1 MPVATLITTVGAA
14 NANAYCDV
22 AFADQYHLN
31 RPAVGTTWANASTA
45 SKTAAILW
53 ATLLMDRLW
62 DWTGYVVDTT
72 QVLLW
77 PRQGMLK
84 PTLLQFEPT
93 NEIPLE
99 VQQATAEYARQLLV
113 SDLAGNSD
121 IETFGLTSFRA
132 GPVAFQFKDTVVA
145 KPVPDTVF
153 NLIPPMWGIVR
164 SRNSGTRPLVRA

>member
-1 MPVATLITTVGAA
+1 MPVATLITTAGAA

-31 RPAVGTTWANASTA
+31 RPPVGVTWANATA
-45 SKTAAILW
+45 DQKSAAILW
-53 ATLLMDRLW
+53 ATILMDRLW

-72 QVLLW
+72 QILLW
-77 PRQGMLK
+77 PRQSMLK
-84 PTLLQFEPT
+84 PSLLEYEPIT
-93 NEIPLE
+93 EIPLE
-99 VQQATAEYARQLLV
+99 IKQATAEYARQLLV

-132 GPVAFQFKDTVVA
+132 GPVAFQFKDSVTA

-153 NLIPPMWGIVR
+153 NLVPPMWGHVR
-164 SRNSGTRPLVRA
+164 SRETGVRSLVRA